1 MLIWI
6 KIARRAVPIL
16 WAAIAATSLS
26 AQSSQT
32 PAFKATVDA
41 VRLDVRVVAD
51 DGSFVRGMTKDDLR
65 VFEDG
70 QEQTITTF
78 SMVELSPPANPDA
91 LPESDVSS
99 NASFRDGRVYLL
111 MLDDLHIHDLR
122 AQTVR
127 ELARRFIEQHTTPA
141 DRVAI
146 ATTSGIDLGS
156 QDFTN
161 DRRQL
166 LEAVA
171 RFTARVLPEAASGDL
186 PAFAIARAEAP
197 ADAPAPLTAPTEV
210 LPLRSLL
217 SSVEWLGTVP
227 DRRKALVFISEG
239 VPSESPDPEVLGTLQ
254 EIFSAAARANVA
266 IYPVDAHGLPTAPS
280 GAVKPVVSADDEP
293 ISDRRRT
300 LQAGLRLL
308 ADETGGAAVV
318 NSNAFD
324 PLFARVVADSSAY
337 YLLGYNSTQPSTK
350 KLRRLE
356 VRLTRPGFK
365 VQARRAY
372 GAPSARM
379 AKRAAPPAGM
389 PAALGAAF
397 QSPVPITD
405 IELAVTASPLRGSGN
420 RASVAIVVEAQGT
433 HEMEVFI
440 AASQA
445 DGKVQASKR
454 GTLKPAGNSGETV
467 MQSTAKLD
475 LKPGRYHLRV
485 AALREDTGA
494 RGSVLRDF
502 EVPDFSKE
510 PLAISGVTLV
520 NVQRGRTPTTR
531 RTFAR
536 SEAIDVSAEVYWK
549 RGTTQSISIAA
560 TVVND
565 RGEVVYQ
572 QDGVVD
578 PRERPRL
585 GVDFGATI
593 KLDEFSPGVYRLSV
607 AARTTGEKAVSAK
620 REVAFIVMA
629 R

>member
-16 WAAIAATSLS
+16 WAAIAAASLS
-26 AQSSQT
+26 AQSGQT
-32 PAFKATVDA
+32 PAFKATADA

-51 DGSFVRGMTKDDLR
+51 DGSFVRGITKDDLR

-78 SMVELSPPANPDA
+78 SMVEWSPATNADA

-146 ATTSGIDLGS
+146 ATTSGIGLGA

-186 PAFAIARAEAP
+186 PQFAIARAEAP

-217 SSVEWLGTVP
+217 ASVEWLGTVP

-266 IYPVDAHGLPTAPS
+266 IYPVDAHGLPTAPRS
-280 GAVKPVVSADDEP
+280 SVNPVVSADDEP
-293 ISDRRRT
+293 MSDRRRT
-300 LQAGLRLL
+300 LQAGLMLL

-337 YLLGYNSTQPSTK
+337 YLLGYNSTQPSNK

-356 VRLTRPGFK
+356 VRLTRPGLK

-372 GAPSARM
+372 GTPSTRM

-405 IELAVTASPLRGSGN
+405 IELAVTASPLRGTGN

-454 GTLKPAGNSGETV
+454 GTLKPAGASGETV
-467 MQSTAKLD
+467 MQATAKLD

-502 EVPDFSKE
+502 EVPDFSRE

-572 QDGVVD
+572 QDGGVD

-593 KLDEFSPGVYRLSV
+593 ELDDFSPGVYRLGV
-607 AARTTGEKAVSAK
+607 EARTVGEKAVSAK
-620 REVAFIVMA
+620 REVAFIVTA